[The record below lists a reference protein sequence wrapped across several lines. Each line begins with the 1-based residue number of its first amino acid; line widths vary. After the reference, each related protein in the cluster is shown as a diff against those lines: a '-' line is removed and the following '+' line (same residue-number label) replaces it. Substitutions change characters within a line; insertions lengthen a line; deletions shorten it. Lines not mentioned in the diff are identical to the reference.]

1 MSRSLLGRLPMAVKL
16 GVPVAAGLL
25 AAACGTAAG
34 STAAGSTPAGTP
46 ASNGSTTATVIESHA
61 GSAGSFLT
69 NSSGRAVYLWD
80 ADSMNKSMCSGACAG
95 AWPPVTAKGHV
106 TAADGAKAADLG
118 TITRSDGSKQV
129 TYLGHPLYYFAGD
142 SGSGQTNGQG
152 SDGFGAKWWLVAP
165 AGTKITVADSASGAA
180 AGAGSSSP
188 TAPASSGGSSTG
200 GSSAGGSWG

>member
-1 MSRSLLGRLPMAVKL
+1 MVKMSMSLLGRLPMAAKL

-34 STAAGSTPAGTP
+34 STTGGSTATGTP
-46 ASNGSTTATVIESHA
+46 ASGSATATVIESHA
-61 GSAGSFLT
+61 GSAGTFLT
-69 NSSGRAVYLWD
+69 NASGRAVYLWA

-95 AWPPVTAKGHV
+95 AWPPVTATGKV

-152 SDGFGAKWWLVAP
+152 SDSFGAKWWLVAP
-165 AGTKITVADSASGAA
+165 AGTKITVADSASH
-180 AGAGSSSP
+180 AGNSSA
-188 TAPASSGGSSTG
+188 TAPASSS

>member
-1 MSRSLLGRLPMAVKL
+1 MVKMSMSLLGRLPMAAKL

-34 STAAGSTPAGTP
+34 STTGGSTATGMP
-46 ASNGSTTATVIESHA
+46 ASGSATATVIESHA
-61 GSAGSFLT
+61 GSAGTFLT
-69 NSSGRAVYLWD
+69 NASGRAVYLWA

-95 AWPPVTAKGHV
+95 AWPPVTATGKV

-152 SDGFGAKWWLVAP
+152 SDSFGAKWWLVAP
-165 AGTKITVADSASGAA
+165 AGTKITVADSASHG
-180 AGAGSSSP
+180 GNSSAM
-188 TAPASSGGSSTG
+188 APASSS